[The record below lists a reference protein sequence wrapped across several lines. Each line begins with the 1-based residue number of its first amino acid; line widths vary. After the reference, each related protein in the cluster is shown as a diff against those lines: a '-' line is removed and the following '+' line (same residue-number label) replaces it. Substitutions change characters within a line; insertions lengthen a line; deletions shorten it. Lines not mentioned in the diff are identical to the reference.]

1 MQISPSFDM
10 CSTTDEQIPPN
21 GMWIET
27 NTTDVRVPPL
37 AIGRHA
43 QEGIPVMAHPPVILG
58 RSGSLFLLLGLA
70 VALLAATVE
79 MRMMHVQSQEMMY
92 VLRQM
97 VDDKSKSDNK
107 GRRMC
112 VSLS

>member
-10 CSTTDEQIPPN
+10 CSTTDEQIPPD

-27 NTTDVRVPPL
+27 NTTDIRVPL
-37 AIGRHA
+37 AIGRHTLK
-43 QEGIPVMAHPPVILG
+43 GIPGMAHPVILG
-58 RSGSLFLLLGLA
+58 RSGCLFLLLGLA

-79 MRMMHVQSQEMMY
+79 MRMMHVQSQEMMH

-97 VDDKSKSDNK
+97 ADDKSKSDNK

-112 VSLS
+112 VTLS